1 MKNKKAA
8 NNTRP
13 KTAPEAA
20 TAILMVSV
28 EKEYGLCVTSDEM
41 EWEFMNSMRIQR
53 WRGRKQLDE

>member
-8 NNTRP
+8 NKTRP

-28 EKEYGLCVTSDEM
+28 EKEYGLYV
-41 EWEFMNSMRIQR
+41 
-53 WRGRKQLDE
+53 